1 MNLKDRPVSSLNLIG
16 GRLCLDF
23 VNTVGGRKFSTPEN
37 LFSDYI
43 VQGDTLSNYY
53 DLLAW
58 CQLTK
63 ILSANEIQILLEES
77 CLEKNKEK
85 IEHIFNL
92 ALDLREAIYRICKQ
106 LISNQQ
112 PNILDLAL
120 LNQVLSSSYSNLE
133 LIFKEGKFLWQYN
146 KVTLEKMLWII
157 AGSMADFLTTTNL
170 SRLRECQGNGCCW
183 LFEDSSKNKMRQWCD
198 MQVCGNLAKVR
209 RFRSKLNKKEKAR

>member
-23 VNTVGGRKFSTPEN
+23 VNTVGARKFNPSES

-43 VQGDTLSNYY
+43 VKGDTLSDYY

-58 CQLTK
+58 CQLTN

-77 CLEKNKEK
+77 SKNKET
-85 IEHIFNL
+85 IEHIFKL
-92 ALDLREAIYRICKQ
+92 ALDLREAIYRICKY
-106 LISNQQ
+106 LINNQV
-112 PNILDLAL
+112 PKNSDLIL
-120 LNQVLSSSYSNLE
+120 LNQVLSTSYSNIE
-133 LIFKEGKFLWQYN
+133 LVFEDGKFLWQWS
-146 KVTLEKMLWII
+146 KFSLEKMLWLI
-157 AGSMADFLTTTNL
+157 ADSMAELLTTANL
-170 SRLRECQGNGCCW
+170 SRLRECQGSGCCW

-209 RFRSKLNKKEKAR
+209 RFRSKLGKKEKD